1 LADIDFGFFLSN
13 SPGHGMAFEM
23 SPFKLTPDY
32 LAIIDSHFPLFI
44 QLLKTAFLSVRR
56 HIDEFSVLVDL
67 LQRESRLPCFTLGD
81 GTVAAMRARM
91 RLELRDKEAEMW
103 VDGLVERSRGSAW
116 TRGYDLY
123 QALVHGIRP

>member
-1 LADIDFGFFLSN
+1 
-13 SPGHGMAFEM
+13 MAFEM

-32 LAIIDSHFPLFI
+32 LAIINTKFPLFI
-44 QLLKTAFLSVRR
+44 QLLKSAFLSMR
-56 HIDEFSVLVDL
+56 HHVDEFSVLVDL
-67 LQRESRLPCFTLGD
+67 LQRDSKLPCFTLGE

-91 RLELRDKEAEMW
+91 RLELREKEAEAW

>member
-1 LADIDFGFFLSN
+1 
-13 SPGHGMAFEM
+13 MAFEM

-32 LAIIDSHFPLFI
+32 LSIIDTHFPLFV
-44 QLLKTAFLSVRR
+44 QLLKAAFLSVRR

-67 LQRESRLPCFTLGD
+67 LQRESRLPCFTLGE
-81 GTVAAMRARM
+81 GTVPSMRARM
-91 RLELRDKEAEMW
+91 RLELRDKEAEQW